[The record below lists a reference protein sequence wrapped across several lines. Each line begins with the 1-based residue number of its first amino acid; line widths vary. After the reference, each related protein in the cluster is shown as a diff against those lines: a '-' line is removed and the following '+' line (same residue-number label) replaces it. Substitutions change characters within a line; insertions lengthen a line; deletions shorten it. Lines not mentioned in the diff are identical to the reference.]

1 MSEETNQEQAP
12 LTKEEIAQRRQEITN
27 FYKESIEHLKI
38 QKEYEDLLLGV
49 EEARAKRIQIQ
60 IELAR
65 FYAGQNESSEAGADF
80 ERAQGLEEDL
90 PQPKRTLKRTE

>member
-1 MSEETNQEQAP
+1 MSEETIQEQTP
-12 LTKEEIAQRRQEITN
+12 LSKEEMAQRRAEITN
-27 FYKESIEHLKI
+27 FYRESIEHLKV

-65 FYAGQNESSEAGADF
+65 FYASQDESSEAGVDF
-80 ERAQGLEEDL
+80 EKAQMEEDL